1 MHCFELKTYKN
12 EFETMSIL
20 FDDKPQRNFIR
31 DASKSWLQTLE
42 NNENME
48 FALKEDEEKIQ
59 ESKDL
64 RQQGNRLFTA
74 KGNARN
80 VLAAC
85 RLYNDAIYAALDTKG
100 EELALGFANRATALQ
115 TFGYFRQAYDDCL
128 CALKLGY
135 PDAMKHKIIVRQ
147 TFCSIQMK
155 DVARAE
161 KHLGELEMLNLNKGF
176 EKERQELMKKFEE
189 LKEEMKD
196 KKQEQNDIDREIA
209 LNRETQ
215 EM

>member
-1 MHCFELKTYKN
+1 MHGFELKSYKN

-20 FDDKPQRNFIR
+20 FDDKPQRKFIL

-48 FALKEDEEKIQ
+48 FALKEDEEKIK

-64 RQQGNRLFTA
+64 RQQGNDLFTA
-74 KGNARN
+74 KGSGRN
-80 VLAAC
+80 VMAAC

-115 TFGYFRQAYDDCL
+115 AFGYYRQAYDDCV
-128 CALKLGY
+128 CALKFGY
-135 PDAMKHKIIVRQ
+135 PEAMKHKVLIRQ
-147 TFCSIQMK
+147 TYCSLQMK
-155 DVARAE
+155 DLAKVE
-161 KHLGELEMLNLNKGF
+161 KHLNELEKLNLNKSF
-176 EKERQELMKKFEE
+176 EKELIKKYEDLKKELSDNQQER
-189 LKEEMKD
+189 KE
-196 KKQEQNDIDREIA
+196 REIP
-209 LNRETQ
+209 LNRDSQ